1 MRDRVGLKARGKESR
16 LLVAKDTSLKAVV
29 VAGLFAATC
38 AFISLSALPASAQA
52 DDLGSVQSELASK
65 AASLEEVA
73 NAVNS
78 TGDEVEALEKKIDE
92 MLDTIKDGQSKQT
105 EIQKRISALSTVIY
119 KNGEQ
124 LDLLSILT
132 SSESF
137 SDMIEKVETRN
148 KVLEEYASLAVEQER
163 ISSELQVEYQQVSK
177 DKDEQE
183 NKLSE
188 LRDKQN
194 ELSSTVSYL
203 QARASELTAEQQAA
217 LAAADEAAE
226 KAADLTGE
234 GTTQKSDSDDS
245 SDDSSSDSGKSS
257 SGSKSK
263 SSGSSVSSGWQSGLA
278 SAYGGSTDSV
288 KDAISATGTKVDDYS
303 MGVAVPMAWG
313 ASAYYGR
320 NVEISYGGKTV
331 VATVVDCGDMAGGSR
346 ALDLQPGVFK
356 ALGFKSCNDWGVR
369 EVSYRFL

>member
-234 GTTQKSDSDDS
+234 GATQKSDSDDS
-245 SDDSSSDSGKSS
+245 SDDSSSDSGKGS

-313 ASAYYGR
+313 ASCLLRTQCRDFLRRENGR
-320 NVEISYGGKTV
+320 
-331 VATVVDCGDMAGGSR
+331 GDGR
-346 ALDLQPGVFK
+346 RL
-356 ALGFKSCNDWGVR
+356 R
-369 EVSYRFL
+369 